1 MSGLIRLSSRIF
13 ISASI
18 GVLFGCT
25 GTSSSGQERTTIG
38 LYSHE
43 TEDVLSVICYYDT
56 AYGLK
61 ALNVD
66 YSELCPMTYRFP
78 I

>member
-1 MSGLIRLSSRIF
+1 MSGLIRLTSRLF

-25 GTSSSGQERTTIG
+25 GTSSSGQERTTFGI
-38 LYSHE
+38 YSHQ
-43 TEDVLSVICYYDT
+43 TDDLLTTICYYDT
-56 AYGLK
+56 PYGLK

-66 YSELCPMTYRFP
+66 YSDLCPVTYRFV